1 MVNRIKDIF
10 VFVIITGL
18 LIIPVVSGEDPADLE
33 VVLAADGGD
42 LTQTAYNAVATT
54 GGLVATVSMISMQ
67 GAAPGTVDQSAL
79 NSVAVTGDDQEV
91 IMEIEMTAIA
101 GGDISQDATNTAAIA
116 GDDVDLSQSISMSAD
131 SAEGTV
137 TQNAENYAVFE
148 GNQAFIEQ
156 YISMS
161 GIGSQVFQNPDSQGN
176 VLFYT
181 GDEGIISQYFEAAAS
196 GLDLV
201 EQYLQNFV
209 DSTGD
214 DSVIGQSIIA
224 SAVSGNGPLY
234 QVGMNVANGDD
245 GMDLGQAIWL
255 AGSSPDVLQESENG
269 ARFQNDATISQWIA
283 LSGMSTENDV
293 TQYAYNSAIG
303 TDDLGDSTSF
313 VAQGIS
319 GAAWGRPT
327 ATQLFSNYLA
337 TSQDPDESLMA
348 AQSIAATINAEQ
360 YAGQELSNYMDWW
373 SGVDGQLGQEILAS
387 SFADLISQYSGNYL
401 NPFP

>member
-1 MVNRIKDIF
+1 MF
-10 VFVIITGL
+10 VLAAL
-18 LIIPVVSGEDPADLE
+18 LITPVVSGDDPADME

-42 LTQTAYNAVATT
+42 LIQTAYNAVAAT
-54 GGLVATVSMISMQ
+54 GGLVATVSMISME

-91 IMEIEMTAIA
+91 IMDIEMTAIA
-101 GGDISQDATNTAAIA
+101 GGDISQDAMNTAAIA
-116 GDDVDLSQSISMSAD
+116 GDNVDLSQSISMSAD

-137 TQNAENYAVFE
+137 TQNAENYAIFE

-176 VLFYT
+176 VLFYM

-196 GLDLV
+196 GFDLV
-201 EQYLQNFV
+201 EQYLQNFI
-209 DSTGD
+209 DSSGD
-214 DSVIGQSIIA
+214 DSVIGQSVIA
-224 SAVSGNGPLY
+224 SAVAESGPVY
-234 QVGMNVANGDD
+234 QVGMNVAAGDD
-245 GMDLGQAIWL
+245 GMDLGQEVWL
-255 AGSSPDVLQESENG
+255 AGSSPDVWQESENV

-293 TQYAYNSAIG
+293 TQYAYNSAVG
-303 TDDLGDSTSF
+303 TDDSGDSTSF
-313 VAQGIS
+313 VAQGIA

-327 ATQLFSNYLA
+327 ANQMFSNYIE
-337 TSQDPDESLMA
+337 TSQDPDESLIA
-348 AQSIAATINAEQ
+348 AQSIAATIDAEQ
-360 YAGQELSNYMDWW
+360 YAGQNLVNYMDWW
-373 SGVDGQLGQEILAS
+373 GGVDGQLGQEILAS